1 MQPSFWGLPL
11 EVSCRLFCNSQIEY
25 TQMRILI
32 VLTSV
37 LLASCS
43 HLPSF
48 LTPYKLEIRQG
59 NLITQDMRAKLKL
72 GMSQS
77 QVKAALGAPLISDVY
92 HANRWDYF
100 YSLEQQGEVVEKQ
113 RLTLYFDKNVLARID
128 DAVPLKPVEPAKAD
142 TSVKSGESSKQEQNN
157 GKN

>member
-1 MQPSFWGLPL
+1 MRYHAASFK
-11 EVSCRLFCNSQIEY
+11 CNSQTETN

-32 VLTSV
+32 VLTSA

-43 HLPSF
+43 NLSSYLPTF
-48 LTPYKLEIRQG
+48 TPYKVEIRQG

-72 GMSQS
+72 GMTQS
-77 QVKAALGAPLISDVY
+77 QVKAALGAPLINDAY

-100 YSLEQQGEVVEKQ
+100 YSLQQQGKVVENQ
-113 RLTLYFDKNVLARID
+113 RLTLYFDKDVLARID
-128 DAVPLKPVEPAKAD
+128 DATPLAASEVA
-142 TSVKSGESSKQEQNN
+142 KQEQNN